1 MNNFDKKIEG
11 QHRGLILLFTGN
23 GKGKTTAAMGQLL
36 RAWGHGLK
44 VGVLQF
50 IKNPQKTYGESLAAA
65 KMGIPFLSL
74 GDGFTWES
82 KDIAQSKKLALEA
95 WDKAQEWILSGKFDL
110 LLLDEITYL
119 FHFNWLDTILF
130 IQWIREHK
138 PSQMHIIIS
147 GRYAPKELYEAADL
161 VTEMLEVKHPYHT
174 SNLAAQKGIEY

>member
-1 MNNFDKKIEG
+1 MVNFDKIEE
-11 QHRGLILLFTGN
+11 QQRGLIILFTGN

-50 IKNPQKTYGESLAAA
+50 IKRPQSNYGEALAAA
-65 KMGIPFLSL
+65 KMGIPFFSL
-74 GDGFTWES
+74 GDGFTWDS
-82 KDIAQSKKLALEA
+82 KDISKSKQLALEA
-95 WDKAQEWILSGKFDL
+95 WTKAQEWILEGGFDL
-110 LLLDEITYL
+110 LLLDEMTYL
-119 FHFNWLDTILF
+119 FHYKWLDVNSI
-130 IQWIREHK
+130 IRWIKEHK

-147 GRYAPKELYEAADL
+147 GRYAPNELCEAADL